1 MRATEMNNTPDKAR
15 DRDIRL
21 ENFAAE
27 LTGAV
32 YPLVLR
38 RRPKALWITVEL
50 ALWRALA
57 ATVKKWAR
65 QRSAAAS
72 AGELEAW
79 REALLAD
86 LTESAFYIA
95 VKNGTKGSLLD
106 LELGLY
112 QAVHLVIRTHS
123 RVRQTL
129 RYT

>member
-1 MRATEMNNTPDKAR
+1 MRATDMKNTPDTVR
-15 DRDIRL
+15 DRDVRL

-38 RRPKALWITVEL
+38 RRPRELWIKVEL

-57 ATVKKWAR
+57 VTVKKWAR
-65 QRSAAAS
+65 QRPAAAS

-95 VKNGTKGSLLD
+95 VKNGIKGSLLD
-106 LELGLY
+106 LELALY
-112 QAVHLVIRTHS
+112 QAVHLVIRRHG
-123 RVRQTL
+123 RVRQSL
-129 RYT
+129 